1 MRPKINVTIQH
12 YLLLLVIVTA
22 GYWWLFIYAAQYDL
36 LDCWLPWRHFISKS
50 FHNGIFP
57 LWNPYQQLGYPIYA
71 DLQGPALSYENFIT
85 GNLLTVN
92 LTALQ
97 VILFGYIYLA
107 AIGMYELGRY
117 LYANR
122 NSALVIASA
131 YVCGGIFI
139 YHTQHFFSIVS
150 FACTPLTFVLILRL
164 LQLPKWKYI
173 LALVVLFHIQF
184 TTGNQTFNILNFH
197 FICFLVIRKLWEL
210 KKLNTRSE
218 FKTLI
223 QRIGILIILTIIAI
237 LPVLISFTQTSAE
250 IARYEGISFE
260 KSLVNSMTFPAAIS
274 FINPLIS
281 SQPYAFLG
289 TDQGMSNY
297 FFGIILLSSS
307 LLYFF
312 TTKSTQKW
320 ILLATLVFLF
330 MISLGEATPVYKLFY
345 TIDPLLRLFRFPA
358 YYMYYVYLILLIT
371 AGYYITQ
378 VLHEKRKLLSLQ
390 LTLTFIAIL
399 LFVCVGY
406 YGFNKGHILYDL
418 KNNNAFNAFKSI
430 SIDQTYTVSFAHCIL
445 ITIGIWFVSFAK
457 KRFSFFILTFIVS
470 ESLLSS
476 SLMNLQLA
484 TGETTAAIDTFI
496 SDAPKQ
502 FYLNSNNP
510 VSNDTLIK
518 KVPLGIWRNYQ
529 GYFNQISPDF
539 FNSFYTKKINRFDST
554 SLLLSQ
560 TYRQP
565 VFTASDTITLQ
576 KIQFEPCNIAFKSTA
591 RNHTVISLKQ
601 LSSPFWKIYIDNVN
615 TPQQDNAL
623 LRFVIPKGN
632 HAIQL
637 KYENNLIQWLY
648 WLSILVVVSSLVV
661 FSYLHFNKIIFVF
674 IAGTIIILTTAS
686 IFLFMAGKNQ
696 PKIILDKIEIHG

>member
-1 MRPKINVTIQH
+1 
-12 YLLLLVIVTA
+12 
-22 GYWWLFIYAAQYDL
+22 
-36 LDCWLPWRHFISKS
+36 
-50 FHNGIFP
+50 
-57 LWNPYQQLGYPIYA
+57 
-71 DLQGPALSYENFIT
+71 
-85 GNLLTVN
+85 
-92 LTALQ
+92 
-97 VILFGYIYLA
+97 
-107 AIGMYELGRY
+107 
-117 LYANR
+117 
-122 NSALVIASA
+122 
-131 YVCGGIFI
+131 
-139 YHTQHFFSIVS
+139 
-150 FACTPLTFVLILRL
+150 
-164 LQLPKWKYI
+164 
-173 LALVVLFHIQF
+173 
-184 TTGNQTFNILNFH
+184 
-197 FICFLVIRKLWEL
+197 
-210 KKLNTRSE
+210 
-218 FKTLI
+218 
-223 QRIGILIILTIIAI
+223 
-237 LPVLISFTQTSAE
+237 
-250 IARYEGISFE
+250 
-260 KSLVNSMTFPAAIS
+260 
-274 FINPLIS
+274 
-281 SQPYAFLG
+281 
-289 TDQGMSNY
+289 
-297 FFGIILLSSS
+297 
-307 LLYFF
+307 
-312 TTKSTQKW
+312 
-320 ILLATLVFLF
+320 